1 MSNWQAGITFYLE
14 SELDED
20 GHDVMIRSSLN
31 NQPSEEMWNWIS
43 YPHPTEEKAVEVG
56 AEKLEELY
64 WAITDLGVDEIIR
77 HRDNLITQNR
87 AKYGTDYVEPK

>member
-14 SELDED
+14 SELDEE

-31 NQPSEEMWNWIS
+31 GAPSEEMPNWVS
-43 YPHPTEEKAVEVG
+43 YPHPTEEAAFEVG
-56 AEKLEELY
+56 ADKLEELY

-77 HRDNLITQNR
+77 HRDNLIAQNR
-87 AKYGTDYVEPK
+87 AKYGTDYVPIN